1 MRGFATPESRGSAL
15 AIAVAI
21 AVFGALLVIAGPF
34 FPTFDEQKYLGI
46 AQNLWAGRGITTV
59 FGVPFLSHAPLWSV
73 ILGAPHALLGGD
85 DLAFGQLIDA
95 LAGVA
100 FIVAAAWLGW
110 RIRPVAGAI
119 TAIALVGMLYL
130 HDQTRTARL
139 DVPAATLGLAYLI
152 VGLDAVRRASARWA
166 IAAGVV
172 FAVGFLVKEIDLPLA
187 PAPFLAGA
195 LWGLPWRSILRTA
208 GWAMLAAA
216 LGVSW
221 WFVVFAQEEH
231 VVYRLGTPA
240 WTLIPLGAILAMLIV
255 VGIFGDRYAEL
266 PAVRRAM
273 AAADRVTSDRVRAW
287 GRPLIAWGVA
297 LVWAG
302 VLTAVFLKNA
312 RLTGTGGLAPAQ
324 LALYARTWFGPLA
337 ILLLVV
343 MAAAVLAV
351 VVAWL
356 DPARVRRRP
365 VADLAIATICGLPL
379 VLLVIA
385 VGEPPRNYLA
395 QLAIVAALASAG
407 VAWIVERV
415 LALSRAAL
423 LVPIGAIVGAIAGLA
438 VRELVGVAFH
448 VKSPPGPLAAFL
460 AIGGGIGELV
470 AVGLVVIGRLPP
482 SRADAAR
489 TRIGGGLVAAALVA
503 ASGVLTAH
511 ALAPRADST
520 NPARA
525 AAVSTVGAWLRTHLD
540 LSQTVAFGSFLGY
553 DMALEL
559 EGRNRAVQVVQRL
572 AVGSASAPEGI
583 VWPGEPASGD
593 WIAVDIAPRNVSQ
606 FQAFRAPWVRN
617 ALKRGDVSVLVYTT
631 GIDTA
636 APAILGVFT
645 PDHGFELLQHWTF
658 PVGGGAPPIE
668 TSVFAVH
675 LDELQLDPDHLHI
688 SAEALQR
695 LTDFL
700 AGHRSDARAAA
711 AALVERVVI
720 TPPDPAAD
728 ADLARLR
735 AIAAGG

>member
-15 AIAVAI
+15 AIAI
-21 AVFGALLVIAGPF
+21 AVGVFAALLVIAGPF

-73 ILGAPHALLGGD
+73 LLGAPHALVGAD
-85 DLAFGQLIDA
+85 DLAFGQLMDA
-95 LAGVA
+95 VAGIA

-152 VGLDAVRRASARWA
+152 VGLEAVRRASARWSVV
-166 IAAGVV
+166 AGVV
-172 FAVGFLVKEIDLPLA
+172 FAIGFLVKEIDLPLA
-187 PAPFLAGA
+187 PAPLLAGA

-208 GWAMLAAA
+208 GWTALAGA

-221 WFVVFAQEEH
+221 WFVLFAKEEG
-231 VVYRLGTPA
+231 VVYRLGTPG
-240 WTLIPLGAILAMLIV
+240 WTLVPLGAILTTLIFI
-255 VGIFGDRYAEL
+255 GILADRYAALPEL
-266 PAVRRAM
+266 GRALGVVERR
-273 AAADRVTSDRVRAW
+273 VGDRVRPWGRALTAW
-287 GRPLIAWGVA
+287 GIAF
-297 LVWAG
+297 VWAAL
-302 VLTAVFLKNA
+302 LTAVFLKNA

-337 ILLLVV
+337 IVLLVV
-343 MAAAVLAV
+343 VAAAALAV

-356 DPARVRRRP
+356 DPARIRRRP
-365 VADLAIATICGLPL
+365 VADLTVATICGLPL

-395 QLAIVAALASAG
+395 QLAIVVALASVG
-407 VAWIVERV
+407 LVWVVERV
-415 LALSRAAL
+415 LAASRAAL
-423 LVPIGAIVGAIAGLA
+423 LVPTGTIVGAIAGLA
-438 VRELVGVAFH
+438 VRELIGVALH
-448 VKSPPGPLAAFL
+448 MKSPPGPLAAFL
-460 AIGGGIGELV
+460 AIGGGIGALV
-470 AVGLVVIGRLPP
+470 AVGLVVIGRLPAP
-482 SRADAAR
+482 RADSAR
-489 TRIGGGLVAAALVA
+489 TQIGGGLVAVALVA
-503 ASGVLTAH
+503 ACGVLTAH

-525 AAVSTVGAWLRTHLD
+525 AAVSTVGAWLRSHLD
-540 LSQTVAFGSFLGY
+540 PSQTVAFGSFLGY

-572 AVGSASAPEGI
+572 AVGSATAPEGI
-583 VWPGEPASGD
+583 VWPGEAAAGD
-593 WIAVDIAPRNVSQ
+593 WIAVDIAPRNASQ
-606 FQAFRAPWVRN
+606 FQAFRVPWVRN
-617 ALKRGDVSVLVYTT
+617 ALKKGDVSVLVYTT

-645 PDHGFELLQHWTF
+645 PDHGFEMLQHWTF

-675 LDELQLDPDHLHI
+675 LDELQLDPDHVHI
-688 SAEALQR
+688 SAEALHR

-711 AALVERVVI
+711 AALVERAVI
-720 TPPDPAAD
+720 TPPDPTAD